1 MKKRIISAIL
11 MAVICIPLI
20 FIGGLPLRIG
30 VGLLSILAYKEV
42 IELKGIKNYPA
53 SVVVSGLLIMI
64 LLVFSNRDAVYD
76 IIGLDYRFIAGTFLA
91 LLLPTIFFYGT
102 DKYTTRDAFF
112 LSGFILFLGVTLN
125 IITNIIIYD
134 RNYFFLI
141 LAITILTDTFAYFTG
156 MAIGRHKVTKIS
168 PNKSLEGFIG
178 GLVMGTVIP
187 VIIYKFFIGSAP
199 LYTVIPVVLVLS
211 LVSILGDLFYSA
223 IKREWG
229 IKDFS
234 KLIPG
239 HGGILDRID
248 SLTFV
253 TIAYVILRSFI

>member
-1 MKKRIISAIL
+1 MKKRIISALL

-30 VGLLSILAYKEV
+30 IGLLSILAYKEV
-42 IELKGIKNYPA
+42 IELKGIKNYPI
-53 SVVVSGLLIMI
+53 SVISLGLLIMV
-64 LLVFSNRDAVYD
+64 LLVFSNRDAVYG
-76 IIGLDYRFIAGTFLA
+76 IVGLDYRYIAGTFLA

-102 DKYTTRDAFF
+102 DKYTTKDAFF
-112 LSGFILFLGVTLN
+112 LASFVIFLGITLN
-125 IITNIIIYD
+125 LLTNILIYD
-134 RNYFFLI
+134 KAHFFLI
-141 LAITILTDTFAYFTG
+141 LAVTILTDTFAYFTG
-156 MAIGRHKVTKIS
+156 MAIGKHKVTKIS

-178 GLVMGTVIP
+178 GLTMGTVIP

-199 LYTVIPVVLVLS
+199 LYTVIPVILVLS
-211 LVSILGDLFYSA
+211 LVSILGDLFYSE

-234 KLIPG
+234 NLIPG

-253 TIAYVILRSFI
+253 TLAYVILRNFI